1 MWKWLLRKILF
12 WSGALITTAG
22 VIGLIVVF
30 NDRILWQ
37 NPWSLIGFSTLLVVG
52 LLLVFWFRD
61 AIGDSKGDDADPAN
75 SRQGRYLVDLAEPLT
90 DLGFPA
96 EVYFE
101 KEIPGRTPR
110 PSSLRVRLPCALP
123 GEVQCRAETWFDR
136 WSKSLGL
143 AVEPQ
148 TGDDEFDRSDYLRTD
163 DPGLALQLLAD
174 PAHRSA
180 VRLLHALGYQQID
193 LGPGLVQAIWTG
205 FKPEKNDRDQLAEQ
219 TARLLEPFTRMSLP
233 PRAESELAAG
243 GLGRVAEKLL
253 WGGSLLFALL
263 AVFAWLD
270 QPLRFWQFARL
281 SAGVWGVVVPLAG
294 LLGYAVMR
302 GDSRSHD
309 RWRSWMLPTLLTTA
323 LGISGCLAGF
333 NALADHTPA
342 QTRQFPILNL
352 REVRGR
358 RSSNGYYAYVS
369 DWDDPRET
377 REFRLS
383 SAEYRKAR
391 IGRSQL
397 EVTTSEGALGLRWIH
412 HWRFLP

>member
-22 VIGLIVVF
+22 VIGLIFVF
-30 NDRILWQ
+30 NDRNRGQ
-37 NPWSLIGFSTLLVVG
+37 NPGNLIGFGILLLVG
-52 LLLVFWFRD
+52 LFLVFWFRD
-61 AIGDSKGDDADPAN
+61 TIGDSTGEGSDPAT
-75 SRQGRYLVDLAEPLT
+75 SRQGRYLVDQAEPLT
-90 DLGFPA
+90 GLGFPA
-96 EVYFE
+96 EVHFE
-101 KEIPGRTPR
+101 KEISGRTPR
-110 PSSLRVRLPCALP
+110 PSSLRVRLPCTLP
-123 GEVQCRAETWFDR
+123 GEVQCSAETWFDR
-136 WSKSLGL
+136 WSKATGL

-180 VRLLHALGYQQID
+180 VQLLHALGYQQID
-193 LGPGLVQAIWTG
+193 LGPDLVQAIWTG
-205 FKPEKNDRDQLAEQ
+205 FNPQKDDREQLPVQ
-219 TARLLEPFTRMSLP
+219 TARLLEPFTRMSLA
-233 PRAESELAAG
+233 PRAEPDLPAVG
-243 GLGRVAEKLL
+243 PGRLAEKLL
-253 WGGSLLFALL
+253 WGGSLLLALL

-294 LLGYAVMR
+294 VLGYGVMR

-309 RWRSWMLPTLLTTA
+309 RWRTWMLPTLLTTA
-323 LGISGCLAGF
+323 LGTCGTLAAF
-333 NALADHTPA
+333 NALADRTPA
-342 QTRQFPILNL
+342 QTRQLPIQNL

-358 RSSNGYYAYVS
+358 RTSNGYYAYVP
-369 DWDDPRET
+369 DWDNPRET

-383 SAEYRKAR
+383 AVEYREAR